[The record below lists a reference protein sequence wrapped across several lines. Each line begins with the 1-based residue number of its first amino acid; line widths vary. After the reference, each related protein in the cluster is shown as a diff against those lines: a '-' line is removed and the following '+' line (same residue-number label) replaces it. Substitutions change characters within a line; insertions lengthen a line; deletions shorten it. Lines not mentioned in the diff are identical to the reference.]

1 MQSWAP
7 FNNAYLFIS
16 ELVWLCCPHRDINT
30 FQLLQNKKCIYT
42 KLKCTHYGI
51 TQTHTHTFAFACLF
65 KKAFPPCFKHTTDP
79 GSTREAADTRVFRAD
94 KPWGAYGAFLEHF
107 FFFHL
112 LYFHLGAIRR
122 RLVATSPNGFTCRSN
137 KHLNTCRE
145 QHTKAEDINPDVSK
159 GEKKIPITLTK
170 EGSEWGRKRGDDDIL
185 QWGPWLKDKLFV
197 QIPDRGFHYSL
208 FGHAV
213 FTQSEPCSS

>member
-107 FFFHL
+107 FFTFCTFTWVPSEGDWWLQAPTDLHA
-112 LYFHLGAIRR
+112 GA
-122 RLVATSPNGFTCRSN
+122 T
-137 KHLNTCRE
+137 NTWIP
-145 QHTKAEDINPDVSK
+145 AES
-159 GEKKIPITLTK
+159 
-170 EGSEWGRKRGDDDIL
+170 S
-185 QWGPWLKDKLFV
+185 
-197 QIPDRGFHYSL
+197 
-208 FGHAV
+208 
-213 FTQSEPCSS
+213 TQKQRT

>member
-107 FFFHL
+107 FFSPSVL
-112 LYFHLGAIRR
+112 SLGCHPKATGGYKPQRIYMQEQQTPEYLQRAAHKSR
-122 RLVATSPNGFTCRSN
+122 GHKSWRLKGGREDSN
-137 KHLNTCRE
+137 HSDK
-145 QHTKAEDINPDVSK
+145 
-159 GEKKIPITLTK
+159 
-170 EGSEWGRKRGDDDIL
+170 GRKWVREEKGR
-185 QWGPWLKDKLFV
+185 WW
-197 QIPDRGFHYSL
+197 Y
-208 FGHAV
+208 
-213 FTQSEPCSS
+213 FTVRTLVEG